1 MLEPFDG
8 FTPEI
13 HPDAW
18 VHDRATIIGR
28 VKVGARSTVWPGVTL
43 RGDDGPITIGADT
56 SIQDNTVAH
65 ITGGRSETIIGNR
78 VTVGH
83 SVILHGC
90 QVADDVL
97 VGMGA
102 ILLDN
107 CKVGPW
113 TVIGAGALLPLGR
126 EYPGGVLLLGR
137 PAKVVRELTGDDRY
151 LITNGVEAYARLRAR
166 YRAR

>member
-1 MLEPFDG
+1 MLEPFG
-8 FTPEI
+8 EFSPEI

-18 VHDRATIIGR
+18 VHDRATVIGR
-28 VKVGARSTVWPGVTL
+28 VTLGARSTVWPGVTL

-65 ITGGRSETIIGNR
+65 ITGGKSETVIGDR

-90 QVADDVL
+90 QVGDDVL

-107 CKVGPW
+107 CQVKPW
-113 TVIGAGALLPLGR
+113 TVIGAGSLLPLGR

-137 PAKVVRELTGDDRY
+137 PARVVRELTDADRQ
-151 LITNGVEAYARLRAR
+151 LITNGVEAYARLRQVYSGR
-166 YRAR
+166 

>member
-1 MLEPFDG
+1 MLEPFEE

-18 VHDRATIIGR
+18 VHDRATVIGR

-65 ITGGRSETIIGNR
+65 ITGGMSETVIGDR

-107 CKVGPW
+107 CQVRPW

-137 PAKVVRELTGDDRY
+137 PARVVRELTDADRA
-151 LITNGVEAYARLRAR
+151 LITNGVEAYARLRRSYAGR
-166 YRAR
+166 